1 MAYKIQANI
10 YPLIKAFEDSIRL
23 EKAQGE
29 VVEEIRSLEREER
42 ELELR
47 TVEVPEEY
55 GIAMPGKTRREAQ
68 IMKSETPGMTPDEAT
83 DYFDNPLGVDDAV
96 QDKSNENESQFATLQ
111 GRKPEKQDVKILDA
125 KRVLGEAVRRGKL
138 SIEAAS
144 TIEDRLNAGTAKP
157 ADVVR
162 EVEPLFGLLGKS
174 QSRRI
179 SRADAMKAV
188 SRAVRAGAITLQ
200 ESEIGLERIRTG
212 KTSPEEA
219 IQKLTSRVQGINR
232 KKMLESAPRPK
243 QGTPKYRG
251 LSLKGVD
258 EYNRIVAADPLA
270 LVRM

>member
-1 MAYKIQANI
+1 MAHIVPSAW
-10 YPLIKAFEDSIRL
+10 PLIKAFRDSIRL
-23 EKAQGE
+23 EKAQME

-42 ELELR
+42 ALELR

-55 GIAMPGKTRREAQ
+55 GIALPSKARREGQ
-68 IMKSETPGMTPDEAT
+68 LMKSSPGMTRDEAAE
-83 DYFDNPLGVDDAV
+83 YLDNPLGVDDAV
-96 QDKSNENESQFATLQ
+96 QDKSNENESQFASLQ
-111 GRKPEKQDVKILDA
+111 GRKPEKNDIKILDA
-125 KRVLGEAVRRGKL
+125 KRVVQEAVRRGKL

-144 TIEDRLNAGTAKP
+144 TIEDRLNARTAKP
-157 ADVVR
+157 ADVIR

-174 QSRRI
+174 QSRSI
-179 SRADAMKAV
+179 SRQDAMKAV

-219 IQKLTSRVQGINR
+219 IQNLTSRVQGITR

>member
-1 MAYKIQANI
+1 MAYEIPANI
-10 YPLIKAFEDSIRL
+10 QPLIKAFQDSIRL

-47 TVEVPEEY
+47 TVEVPEEF
-55 GIAMPGKTRREAQ
+55 GIAMPGKARREGQ
-68 IMKSETPGMTPDEAT
+68 LMKSSPGMTRDEAA
-83 DYFDNPLGVDDAV
+83 DYLDNPMEIDDAV
-96 QDKSNENESQFATLQ
+96 QEKSKENESQFATLQ
-111 GRKPEKQDVKILDA
+111 GRKPEKKDVQIADA
-125 KRVLGEAVRRGKL
+125 KRVVQEAVRRGKL

-174 QSRRI
+174 QSRKI
-179 SRADAMKAV
+179 SRVDAMKAV

-219 IQKLTSRVQGINR
+219 IQNLTSRVQGITR
-232 KKMLESAPRPK
+232 KKMLENAPRPK
-243 QGTPKYRG
+243 HGTPKYHG
-251 LSLKGVD
+251 LGLKGIE
-258 EYNRIVAADPLA
+258 EYNRIVSADPLA